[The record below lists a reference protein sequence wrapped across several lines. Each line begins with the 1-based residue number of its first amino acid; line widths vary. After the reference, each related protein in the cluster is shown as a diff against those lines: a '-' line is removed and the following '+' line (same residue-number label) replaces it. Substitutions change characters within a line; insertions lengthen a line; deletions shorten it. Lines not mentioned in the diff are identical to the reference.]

1 MGVKMKKI
9 FLYGHN
15 GSGNHGC
22 EAIVR
27 STSKIL
33 REEFKDINI
42 TLASG
47 NIEEDKRYG
56 LDKVVNVVNEK
67 NKVDKFTFPYINAYL
82 NLKVLKNPIE
92 AEKLSYRKT
101 FYNIDKDTVAF
112 SIGGDNYCYPGYERF
127 TMLHNMLREKGIKTV
142 LWGCSVEP
150 SKIDEY
156 MKQDLLNYDLII
168 ARETLTYDALK
179 KIGAN
184 VKLCPDPAFQL
195 NKVEK
200 ELPQNFIENN
210 TVGINISPMIMRNES
225 IHGITMENYEKLI
238 DYIISNTDMNVA
250 LIPHVIWEDNND
262 DRIPCT
268 ELYNKYKHTNR
279 VVMIEE
285 TNCEELKG
293 YISRCRFFVG
303 ARTHATI
310 AAYSTYVPT
319 IVIGYSVKAKG
330 IAKDLFGTYDNY
342 VLPVQN
348 LKDKDEMVR
357 TFKWFMKNENKIKNH
372 MNNCMDSYCK
382 RSLDSAKEINLMIE
396 NN

>member
-1 MGVKMKKI
+1 MKKI

-150 SKIDEY
+150 SKIDEF

-200 ELPQNFIENN
+200 ELPKKFIENN

-225 IHGITMENYEKLI
+225 IHGITMENYENLI

-268 ELYNKYKHTNR
+268 ELFNKFKHTDR
-279 VVMIEE
+279 VSIIKD
-285 TNCEELKG
+285 TNCEEIKG

-303 ARTHATI
+303 ARTHSTI
-310 AAYSTYVPT
+310 AAYSTCVPT
-319 IVIGYSVKAKG
+319 LVIGYSIKAKG

-342 VLPVQN
+342 ILPVQN
-348 LKDKDEMVR
+348 LYKKDDIVNS
-357 TFKWFMKNENKIKNH
+357 FKWIIENENKIKK
-372 MNNCMDSYCK
+372 D
-382 RSLDSAKEINLMIE
+382 LDKFIPYYKQKVLTISTAIKELVI
-396 NN
+396 